1 MQGILSRAWK
11 AACPKENSSFR
22 LFFHVSVCWKGPTS
36 RKCLRSDA
44 GVMPLKSKII
54 QLSFKRSQPAGL
66 VRPSLIKNRSLTD
79 YLFQLLYTDNSVAQS
94 TLQQFEVDYHD
105 TTVNLI
111 DG

>member
-1 MQGILSRAWK
+1 
-11 AACPKENSSFR
+11 
-22 LFFHVSVCWKGPTS
+22 
-36 RKCLRSDA
+36 
-44 GVMPLKSKII
+44 MPLKSKIM

-66 VRPSLIKNRSLTD
+66 ARPSLIKNRSLMD
-79 YLFQLLYTDNSVAQS
+79 YLFQLLDTGNSVGQS